1 MRAGAGPGRRPELT
15 LTDLARGPCYH
26 SGNTSLT
33 IGMMNAVSRL
43 YGRYAAGLLAL
54 TLLAGVYLRAAFT
67 WPALRGTMNGP
78 YMVHAH
84 SHTGFF
90 GWAVMVVFAVVAARL
105 VFGRAGELLHRVLA
119 HAIGLG
125 TVAAFVG
132 FALRGYDTVTITL
145 SAMHVL
151 LWLVFAVAAWSGI
164 RSVSA
169 VTTLYLRAAL
179 LFLVTAGLATTAP
192 VLMMVRGVG
201 DPWLLQLGV
210 KLFLTPFVTGFL
222 LLAALAMVYERIA
235 APRFARSVLAG
246 IAAGTVPSTLLYV
259 AAAPPVDWLVLV
271 GRGGMLLIATGTLL
285 FVADVLRASFARG
298 AAAAAGP
305 ETPVRPVVPPLPPLA
320 WLTAAAATAVAGLEL
335 LAAAGVGASFMHNRA
350 ISVAVLHLVLLGV
363 VTPTLL
369 LGVRPGLH
377 APRRTLAYAAALL
390 LMLVP
395 LGVTGWPWA
404 ARTLVLSGVPF
415 PLLFTL
421 AAVGGVLAA
430 VLLLTLVLPSPATAS
445 AAVATPAATPA
456 ASTPAAPAAAAS
468 ATPAAAVPSA
478 RR

>member
-1 MRAGAGPGRRPELT
+1 
-15 LTDLARGPCYH
+15 
-26 SGNTSLT
+26 
-33 IGMMNAVSRL
+33 MNSVARL
-43 YGRYAAGLLAL
+43 YGRYAIGLLAL

-67 WPALRGTMNGP
+67 WPAVRGSMNGP

-105 VFGRAGELLHRVLA
+105 VVGRAGELLHRVLA

-145 SAMHVL
+145 SAVHVL
-151 LWLVFAVAAWSGI
+151 LWLMFAVAAWSGI

-201 DPWLLQLGV
+201 DAWLLQLGV

-222 LLAALAMVYERIA
+222 LLAALAVVYERIA
-235 APRFARSVLAG
+235 APRFARSALAG

-259 AAAPPVDWLVLV
+259 AAAPPADWLVVV
-271 GRGGMLLIATGTLL
+271 GRGGMLLIAVGTLL
-285 FVADVLRASFARG
+285 FVADALRAQLARG
-298 AAAAAGP
+298 AAAPA
-305 ETPVRPVVPPLPPLA
+305 RPVTPPLPPLA
-320 WLTAAAATAVAGLEL
+320 WLTVAAATAVAGLEL
-335 LAAAGVGASFMHNRA
+335 LAAAGVGAAFMHNRA

-363 VTPTLL
+363 VTPALV
-369 LGVRPGLH
+369 LGVRPRLH

-404 ARTLVLSGVPF
+404 ARTLVLGGVPF
-415 PLLFTL
+415 PLLFAL

-430 VLLLTLVLPSPATAS
+430 VLLLTLVLPSPAAASTA
-445 AAVATPAATPA
+445 VTTPA
-456 ASTPAAPAAAAS
+456 ASPAAGTPAAPAAAAP

>member
-1 MRAGAGPGRRPELT
+1 
-15 LTDLARGPCYH
+15 
-26 SGNTSLT
+26 
-33 IGMMNAVSRL
+33 MNAVSRL
-43 YGRYAAGLLAL
+43 YGRYAVALLAL

-90 GWAVMVVFAVVAARL
+90 GWAVMVVFAVVTARL
-105 VFGRAGELLHRVLA
+105 VLGRAGELLHRILA

-145 SAMHVL
+145 SAVHVL

-179 LFLVTAGLATTAP
+179 LFLVTGGLATTAP

-222 LLAALAMVYERIA
+222 LLAALAIVYEHVA
-235 APRFARSVLAG
+235 APRFARSALAG
-246 IAAGTVPSTLLYV
+246 IAAGTLPSTLLYV
-259 AAAPPVDWLVLV
+259 AAAPPADWLVGV
-271 GRGGMLLIATGTLL
+271 GRGGMLLIAGGTLL
-285 FVADVLRASFARG
+285 FVADVLRARLARG
-298 AAAAAGP
+298 AAAAARQG
-305 ETPVRPVVPPLPPLA
+305 TPVRQVAPALPPLA
-320 WLTAAAATAVAGLEL
+320 WLTAAAAAAVAGLEV

-363 VTPTLL
+363 VTPALL
-369 LGVRPGLH
+369 LGVRPGLR

-430 VLLLTLVLPSPATAS
+430 LMLLALVLPSPGAEP
-445 AAVATPAATPA
+445 PAAT
-456 ASTPAAPAAAAS
+456 TPAAAAP

>member
-1 MRAGAGPGRRPELT
+1 
-15 LTDLARGPCYH
+15 
-26 SGNTSLT
+26 
-33 IGMMNAVSRL
+33 MMNAVSRL
-43 YGRYAAGLLAL
+43 YGRYALALLAL

-67 WPALRGTMNGP
+67 WPALRGGMNGP

-90 GWAVMVVFAVVAARL
+90 GWAVMVVFAVMTARL
-105 VFGRAGELLHRVLA
+105 VFGRAGELLHRILA

-132 FALRGYDTVTITL
+132 FALRGYDTSTITL
-145 SAMHVL
+145 SAVHVL
-151 LWLVFAVAAWSGI
+151 LWLVFAAAAWSGI

-201 DPWLLQLGV
+201 DAWLLQLGV

-222 LLAALAMVYERIA
+222 LLAALAVVYEHVA
-235 APRFARSVLAG
+235 APRFARSALAC
-246 IAAGTVPSTLLYV
+246 IAAGTLPSTLLYV
-259 AAAPPVDWLVLV
+259 AAAPPADWLVGV
-271 GRGGMLLIATGTLL
+271 GRGGMLLIAVGTLL
-285 FVADVLRASFARG
+285 FVGDVLRAQLARG
-298 AAAAAGP
+298 AAAPARP
-305 ETPVRPVVPPLPPLA
+305 VTPAKPVVPALPPLA
-320 WLTAAAATAVAGLEL
+320 WLTVATATAVAGLEL

-363 VTPTLL
+363 VTPALL
-369 LGVRPGLH
+369 LGVRPRLH
-377 APRRTLAYAAALL
+377 APRRTIAYATALL

-404 ARTLVLSGVPF
+404 ARTLVLGGVPF

-430 VLLLTLVLPSPATAS
+430 VMLLALVLPSPAAEPS
-445 AAVATPAATPA
+445 AATTPA
-456 ASTPAAPAAAAS
+456 

-478 RR
+478 QR